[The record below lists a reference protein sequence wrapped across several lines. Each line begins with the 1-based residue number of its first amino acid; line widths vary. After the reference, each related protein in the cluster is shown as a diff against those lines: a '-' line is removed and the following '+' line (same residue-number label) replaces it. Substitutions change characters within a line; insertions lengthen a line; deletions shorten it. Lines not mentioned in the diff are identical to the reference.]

1 MKFGETLEV
10 YKNIMAQ
17 SVDIV
22 ILKTE
27 PNGNQYLVKYER
39 SEEILGDVNQ
49 GMVGYP
55 EPTIRFAREHAQAIL
70 DGLWKEGMRP
80 NDGNGSMAHTEAL
93 KEQIEMLERQL
104 MDWRHLAYYH
114 MEVPPPEEVS
124 EAK

>member
-22 ILKTE
+22 IIRTE
-27 PNGNQYLVKYER
+27 PNGNNLLVKYER
-39 SEEILGDVNQ
+39 SEVLLDADTTAFGPF
-49 GMVGYP
+49 P
-55 EPTIRFAREHAQAIL
+55 EPSLRFPREHAQAIL
-70 DGLWKEGMRP
+70 DGLWIAGMRP
-80 NDGNGSMAHTEAL
+80 NDGSGSMAHTDAL
-93 KEQIEMLERQL
+93 KEQIDMLDRQL